1 MKNRQYNNKI
11 VLKQQQNT
19 GTVNQ
24 QQNTVKK
31 STSLKQ
37 QDIVKTRYYGIINFR
52 GGPMFMAFV
61 VNPYIPTNLKHNH
74 FLNVY

>member
-1 MKNRQYNNKI
+1 MF
-11 VLKQQQNT
+11 KQQQN
-19 GTVNQ
+19 TVNQ

-31 STSLKQ
+31 STSLKR
-37 QDIVKTRYYGIINFR
+37 QDIVKTTRYYGVVNFQ

-74 FLNVY
+74 LLNIY